1 MHSLFTNLLTESTYI
16 FIIQRLLFFFIS
28 KSKIMYKKEESLNNY
43 RRIPISSENK
53 VIYENLRN
61 DYIVDSNPQ
70 D

>member
-1 MHSLFTNLLTESTYI
+1 
-16 FIIQRLLFFFIS
+16 
-28 KSKIMYKKEESLNNY
+28 MYKKEESLNNY
-43 RRIPISSENK
+43 RRIPISSSENK